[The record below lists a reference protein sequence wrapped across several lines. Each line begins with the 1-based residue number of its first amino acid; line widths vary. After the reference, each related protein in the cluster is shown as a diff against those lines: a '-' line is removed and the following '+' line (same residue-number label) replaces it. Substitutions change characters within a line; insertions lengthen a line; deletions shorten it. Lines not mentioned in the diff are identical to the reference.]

1 MTIRNMKVLIVDDE
15 LIVRQGLRATVDWGR
30 YGMEVVAD
38 APNGLKGWEAFLQY
52 KPDVLITDIVMPK
65 LNGLELARRVKQAAS
80 ETQILLLSCHEDFS
94 YAQQGFRI
102 GASGYV
108 LKTAM
113 DEEELGYYLQQFEQ
127 QFRQRSQENLELSNE
142 VKDRHAQIY
151 SWLGGFTSDI
161 DEHLQRWFQT
171 DWAWMKEGCRMYLIR
186 TDSEQMLDQ
195 IDWFGME
202 QAVGQ
207 PNERIPCGK
216 GRYLFLCR
224 AEADDLVMFR
234 LKSAKSLN
242 KKLTWQA
249 QGPIQSHEEWV
260 RSIMQLYRQDELWRK
275 YDVWNDSWSEP
286 IMHAV
291 QLILG
296 DESNSMSVAEL
307 ADTVGFSRSHFST
320 LFKRV
325 VGENIIDFQSKM
337 KLHKA
342 EYMLLTTL
350 MSVSEISDH
359 LGMIDA
365 NYFSKWFKRVTGLSP
380 SQYRSSKKNVINE
393 LT

>member
-1 MTIRNMKVLIVDDE
+1 MAIRNMKVLIVDDE

-52 KPDVLITDIVMPK
+52 KPDVVITDIVMPK

-108 LKTAM
+108 LKTAL
-113 DEEELGYYLQQFEQ
+113 DEEELGYYLRQFEQ
-127 QFRQRSQENLELSNE
+127 QFRQRSQEQGESLNE
-142 VKDRHAQIY
+142 ARDRQAQIY

-161 DEHLQRWFQT
+161 EEHLARWFQT
-171 DWAWMKEGCRMYLIR
+171 DWAWMQGGCRMYLIR
-186 TDSEQMLDQ
+186 SDSEQTLNPA
-195 IDWFGME
+195 DWVGME
-202 QAVGQ
+202 QAVGL

-216 GRYLFLCR
+216 GRDLFLCKP
-224 AEADDLVMFR
+224 EADELVMFR
-234 LKSAKSLN
+234 LKAAKSQN

-249 QGPIQSHEEWV
+249 DGPIHTHEAWILIV
-260 RSIMQLYRQDELWRK
+260 MQLYRQDELWRK
-275 YDVWNDSWSEP
+275 YDVWNDAWPEP
-286 IMHAV
+286 ITQAV
-291 QLILG
+291 QLILK
-296 DESNSMSVAEL
+296 DEGSSMSVAEL
-307 ADTVGFSRSHFST
+307 ADAVGFSRSHFST

-350 MSVSEISDH
+350 MSVSEISEH